1 MKEQNIKELL
11 LRGTISDAIRKA
23 YDMER
28 KGIILSD
35 EMDEEMLYLYNKY
48 CLYALDNMKLSA
60 ERYNLIWDRAVQIA
74 DMYEGRYL

>member
-1 MKEQNIKELL
+1 MKEQNIQELL

-23 YDMER
+23 YDLER
-28 KGIILSD
+28 KAIILPD

-48 CLYALDNMKLSA
+48 RHYALDNLRLSV
-60 ERYNLIWDRAVQIA
+60 ERYNFIWDLAVQIA

>member
-1 MKEQNIKELL
+1 MKEQNIQELL

-28 KGIILSD
+28 KAIILPD

-48 CLYALDNMKLSA
+48 RSYALDHMKLSV
-60 ERYNLIWDRAVQIA
+60 ERYNFIWDLALQIA
-74 DMYEGRYL
+74 DMYEG